1 MDDKSKYSGMTVN
14 ERLYISGSIEKYD
27 EAVREKDIAAAISI
41 LETVDLGEDNIRAIL
56 NFDGLISD
64 N

>member
-1 MDDKSKYSGMTVN
+1 MTVN

-27 EAVREKDIAAAISI
+27 EAVREKVIAAAISI
-41 LETVDLGEDNIRAIL
+41 LKTVDLGEDNIRAIL